1 MTIDQKPTLSL
12 ESNLDAFR
20 VHCLE
25 PGSAPTVS
33 ISAGDNITVEID
45 ITRTSAP
52 VSVTVHNT
60 DAAADSVYQIFGAT
74 TGREVIRRAT
84 LAEHDN
90 NEMQASAP
98 LTFTP
103 GPAWNGLLAAAYQE
117 WTLYWNPLPLDRSLN
132 ALDSVAAGQKNRA
145 FDGAR
150 TASLNAA
157 EALPAARALRRLLDA
172 GLVDETAIRSVRA
185 ALDAIQENVQP
196 TAETEAEDPYTL
208 PLPLSEADRD
218 AILYNASA
226 TAASPGAGLLLTG
239 SPDWR
244 LTGHGAAATA
254 EDTIRV
260 ATHTR
265 NPHAIT
271 VTVPTQRTTATGP
284 TPAYSAII
292 TEPHTGTLIAHAT
305 LKPASG
311 NILVGHSLPTRPIQP
326 TDHVDIRHPDLPGY
340 PEPSPEQRRI
350 DRNKRDTARHH
361 VKERLEHIVAKGALP
376 ATLMELAQAGQLL
389 SLPEHGNDEDKL
401 DDFDMFL
408 FTLSGTIVTTA
419 PSRSGGEADSK
430 EWDAYSSISTGA
442 MVYVDN
448 RGDNVRVW
456 LQDFK
461 QPGQTH
467 LQVVVS
473 VTFTTPTGLQTVNN
487 EPTTIST
494 RRPNHY
500 VKVKMPSRGATVD
513 RIQIHVTPVT
523 ET

>member
-12 ESNLDAFR
+12 ESNLDTFR
-20 VHCLE
+20 VQCLE
-25 PGSAPTVS
+25 RGSAPTVS

-52 VSVTVHNT
+52 VSVTIHNT
-60 DAAADSVYQIFGAT
+60 DAAADSLYQIFGAT
-74 TGREVIRRAT
+74 TGREVIRRAK

-90 NEMQASAP
+90 NEVQASAP
-98 LTFTP
+98 LMFTP
-103 GPAWNGLLAAAYQE
+103 GPSWNGLLAAAYQE
-117 WTLYWNPLPLDRSLN
+117 WTVYWNPLPLDRSLN

-150 TASLNAA
+150 TANLNAA
-157 EALPAARALRRLLDA
+157 EALPAARALQRLLDA
-172 GLVDETAIRSVRA
+172 GLVDEIAISSVRA
-185 ALDAIQENVQP
+185 ALDAVQENVQP
-196 TAETEAEDPYTL
+196 GTPEPEDPYTL
-208 PLPLSEADRD
+208 PIFLPEADLN
-218 AILYNASA
+218 AILDPALA
-226 TAASPGAGLLLTG
+226 TEASPMQGLLLIG

-260 ATHTR
+260 VTHTR

-292 TEPHTGTLIAHAT
+292 TEPHTGTIIAHAA

-350 DRNKRDTARHH
+350 DRNKRDTARNH
-361 VKERLEHIVAKGALP
+361 VKERLEHIVTEGALP
-376 ATLMELAQAGQLL
+376 ATLVELAQAGQLL
-389 SLPEHGNDEDKL
+389 SLPEHGNDEGKL

-419 PSRSGGEADSK
+419 PPRSGGATAST
-430 EWDAYSSISTGA
+430 EWDAYSSIATGA
-442 MVYVDN
+442 MVYIDD
-448 RGDNVRVW
+448 RGDEIRVW
-456 LQDFK
+456 LKGFK
-461 QPGQTH
+461 QSGQTH

-473 VTFTTPTGLQTVNN
+473 VAFTTPTGLQTVNSD
-487 EPTTIST
+487 PTTIST

-500 VKVKMPSRGATVD
+500 VNLKMPSRGATVD
-513 RIQIHVTPVT
+513 RIQIHVIPVT
-523 ET
+523 GL